1 MLNSTLLLF
10 KNIISI
16 KKSLQLSDLTTFKN
30 SRVEIHQILALVFW
44 KIGDTKKLKTDR
56 RTRTPN

>member
-16 KKSLQLSDLTTFKN
+16 KKNLQLSDLTTFKN
-30 SRVEIHQILALVFW
+30 SRVEIHQILALVFY
-44 KIGDTKKLKTDR
+44 KKNWRHQKVILRLTDL
-56 RTRTPN
+56 